1 MMLVATVVYCNLMSY
16 KVLVFLKTC
25 ILYSDLH
32 DFEICDNL
40 HPGIFAPKKLS
51 DAMAKICGAKTL
63 PRTEVTKKAS
73 EQLRR

>member
-1 MMLVATVVYCNLMSY
+1 MMLVATVACCTLVSY
-16 KVLVFLKTC
+16 IVLVFLKSR

-32 DFEICDNL
+32 DFEISDNL

-51 DAMAKICGAKTL
+51 EAMATICGAKTL